1 MVEENNVSSLQQH
14 LKQGDVSAW
23 ETKLNLK
30 ATVGFPYSDYQYY
43 SHDWDSE
50 SEYYSFINYGKTTSS
65 ISGRYY
71 NSHTETPYETT
82 IILYN
87 GRYYVQVGIV
97 SDYSGGS
104 GYNCNSFPD
113 YLSALKFAYDVVFN

>member
-1 MVEENNVSSLQQH
+1 MTEENNVSSLQQH
-14 LKQGDVSAW
+14 LEGGNAAAIEKA
-23 ETKLNLK
+23 LNLE

-43 SHDWDSE
+43 SHNWDSL
-50 SEYYSFINYGKTTSS
+50 SEYDKFVDYGKSTSS

-87 GRYYVQVGIV
+87 GRYYVQVEV
-97 SDYSGGS
+97 VPEYSGGS
-104 GYNCNSFPD
+104 GYNCKSFPD
-113 YLSALKFAYDVVFN
+113 YLSALKYAYGVVFN

>member
-1 MVEENNVSSLQQH
+1 MTEENNVSSLHQH

-87 GRYYVQVGIV
+87 GRYYVQVEIV

>member
-1 MVEENNVSSLQQH
+1 MTEENNVSSLQQH
-14 LKQGDVSAW
+14 LEGGNAAAIEKA
-23 ETKLNLK
+23 LNLE

-43 SHDWDSE
+43 SHNWDSL
-50 SEYYSFINYGKTTSS
+50 SEYDKFVDYGKSTSS

-87 GRYYVQVGIV
+87 GRYYVQVEVV
-97 SDYSGGS
+97 SEYSGGS
-104 GYNCNSFPD
+104 GYNCKSFPD
-113 YLSALKFAYDVVFN
+113 YLSALKFAYGVVFN

>member
-1 MVEENNVSSLQQH
+1 MTEENNVSSLQQH
-14 LKQGDVSAW
+14 LEGGNVAAIEKA
-23 ETKLNLK
+23 LNLE

-43 SHDWDSE
+43 SHDWDSL
-50 SEYYSFINYGKTTSS
+50 SEYDKFVDYGKSTSS

-87 GRYYVQVGIV
+87 GRYYVQVEVV

-104 GYNCNSFPD
+104 GYNCNYFPD
-113 YLSALKFAYDVVFN
+113 YLSALKFAYGVVFN

>member
-1 MVEENNVSSLQQH
+1 MTEENNVSPLQKH
-14 LKQGDVSAW
+14 LEGGNAAAIEKA
-23 ETKLNLK
+23 LNLE

-43 SHDWDSE
+43 SHNWDSR
-50 SEYYSFINYGKTTSS
+50 SEYDKFVDYGKSASS

-87 GRYYVQVGIV
+87 GRYYVQVEVV
-97 SDYSGGS
+97 SEYSGGS
-104 GYNCNSFPD
+104 GYNCKSFPD
-113 YLSALKFAYDVVFN
+113 YLSALKYAYGVVFN

>member
-1 MVEENNVSSLQQH
+1 MTEENNVSSLQQH
-14 LKQGDVSAW
+14 LEGGNAAAIEKA
-23 ETKLNLK
+23 LNLE

-43 SHDWDSE
+43 SHNWDSL
-50 SEYYSFINYGKTTSS
+50 SEYDKFVDYGKSTSS

-87 GRYYVQVGIV
+87 GRYYVQVEVV
-97 SDYSGGS
+97 SEYSGGS
-104 GYNCNSFPD
+104 GYNCKSFPD
-113 YLSALKFAYDVVFN
+113 YLSALKYAYGVVFN